1 MPVSTTHTSL
11 EAPVP
16 KLLPVITL
24 LGGSG
29 FVGTELTQRLAS
41 EASQVRVLTR
51 RAQRV
56 KAFRIF
62 ANVDVI
68 EVDIHDAAKLSAAID
83 GSDVVINLVGILN
96 SSGGKPQNSF
106 DGAHADLTATVVKAC
121 KTAGVPRYLHMS
133 SLGADAQSGSSDYL
147 KSKGAAENH
156 VRAAKHLASTI
167 FRPSVIFGP
176 GDSFFNRFAT
186 LLQLAPVMPLACA
199 DAKLQPVY
207 IGDVCEAMINAL
219 HNPDTVGQTFE
230 LGGPDVFTLKE
241 IVTMTAELKGLFR
254 PIIAL
259 PDAIGKIQALCLE
272 FVPGKPFS
280 RDNFASLQTDNVL
293 PEGVAPQPTSVSA
306 VVPRYLGNT
315 DLNGELQSY
324 RSMARR

>member
-1 MPVSTTHTSL
+1 MN
-11 EAPVP
+11 VP
-16 KLLPVITL
+16 QQLPIITL

-41 EASQVRVLTR
+41 EASEVRVLTR

-56 KAFRIF
+56 KAFRVLT
-62 ANVDVI
+62 NVEVI
-68 EVDIHDAAKLSAAID
+68 ETNVHDEKELQAAID

-96 SSGGKPQNSF
+96 SAGSNAKNSF
-106 DGAHADLTATVVKAC
+106 DGAHAELTATVVKAC
-121 KTAGVPRYLHMS
+121 KSAGVPRYLHMS
-133 SLGADAQSGSSDYL
+133 SLGADAENGSSDYL
-147 KSKGAAENH
+147 KSKGVAENH
-156 VRAAKHLASTI
+156 VQKAKHLASTI

-176 GDSFFNRFAT
+176 GDAFFNRFAT
-186 LLQLAPVMPLACA
+186 LLQLAPIMPLACA
-199 DAKLQPVY
+199 DAKMQPVY
-207 IGDVCEAMINAL
+207 LGDVCQSMIDAL
-219 HNPDTVGQTFE
+219 HNPDTIGQSIE

-241 IVTMTAELKGLFR
+241 IVTMTARLKGLKR

-293 PEGVAPQPTSVSA
+293 PESVKPQPTSVSA
-306 VVPRYLGNT
+306 VVPRYIGNS

-324 RSMARR
+324 RTMARR

>member
-1 MPVSTTHTSL
+1 MP
-11 EAPVP
+11 
-16 KLLPVITL
+16 KKLPVITL

-41 EASQVRVLTR
+41 EAGEVRVLTR

-56 KAFRIF
+56 KSFRVLI
-62 ANVDVI
+62 NVKVI
-68 EVDIHDAAKLSAAID
+68 ETNVHDVNELAAAIE

-96 SSGGKPQNSF
+96 NAGSKAKNSF
-106 DGAHADLTATVVKAC
+106 DGAHAALTATVVQAC
-121 KTAGVPRYLHMS
+121 KTAGVGRYLHMS
-133 SLGADAQSGSSDYL
+133 SLGADAQNGSSDYL
-147 KSKGAAENH
+147 KSKGVAENH
-156 VRAAKHLASTI
+156 ALGAKHLACTV

-186 LLQLAPVMPLACA
+186 ILQLAPIMPLACA
-199 DAKLQPVY
+199 DAKMQPVY
-207 IGDVCEAMINAL
+207 LGDVCQSMIDAM
-219 HNPDTVGQTFE
+219 HNPDTIGQTIE
-230 LGGPDVFTLKE
+230 LGGPEVFTLKE
-241 IVTMTAELKGLFR
+241 LVAMTAQLKGLVR

-259 PDAIGKIQALCLE
+259 PDALGKIQAFCLE

-293 PEGVAPQPTSVSA
+293 PEGVEPQPTSVSA
-306 VVPRYLGNT
+306 VVPRYLGNS

-324 RSMARR
+324 RTMARR